1 MGVLVFSLYDIISEK
16 NVIKNL
22 KSYDGKVVMVVQE
35 NGGTLY
41 KSRATCDLENDIFDL
56 DVGIRIAEGRA
67 FYKVVKANQ
76 KTYQKLADFALA
88 VYQDYIKELEKLAKM
103 IK

>member
-1 MGVLVFSLYDIISEK
+1 MLVKNSRKVLH
-16 NVIKNL
+16 
-22 KSYDGKVVMVVQE
+22 DGKVVMVELVVVDNKTGE
-35 NGGTLY
+35 LFTKVG
-41 KSRATCDLENDIFDL
+41 RATCDLENDFFDL